1 MNCICGFKIFGNT
14 QNSFNFF
21 FHLDLLKIFVSFCE
35 CEIILEVLWCFQKVF
50 LCSNLYC
57 TWLFHISFSVLIH
70 PADYC
75 TKLELWR
82 RLTNQAHS
90 DWVFLFVTKEKKKQK
105 NLVCVWLF
113 LYRKRLTI
121 FFSDHFIDI
130 RITFRMDHGSENLND
145 NDVEKK

>member
-21 FHLDLLKIFVSFCE
+21 SIWTFWKFFVSFCE

-90 DWVFLFVTKEKKKQK
+90 DWVFLFVTKEKKKK
-105 NLVCVWLF
+105 IWFACGSSCIENGLPYFSLIILLIFALHFVWIMAV
-113 LYRKRLTI
+113 KT
-121 FFSDHFIDI
+121 
-130 RITFRMDHGSENLND
+130 
-145 NDVEKK
+145 